1 MKTFG
6 ELKVGDTIYGM
17 SVSASGKSSLRK
29 ITVCEIRPGKWFK
42 NHIAIDF
49 YDFNETVV
57 EKGATKLHSKCLHL
71 GWATSL
77 QEAKKLRKDMEE
89 YFRDQFKGIR

>member
-17 SVSASGKSSLRK
+17 GVPASSGKAGIRE
-29 ITVCEIRPGKWFK
+29 IIVCGIRPSKTFENCLMIDFK
-42 NHIAIDF
+42 N
-49 YDFNETVV
+49 FNETVV
-57 EKGATKLHSKCLHL
+57 GKSTTKLHNKCLHL

-77 QEAKKLRKDMEE
+77 QEAKKLKKEMEE
-89 YFRDQFKGIR
+89 YFHDHFKKY